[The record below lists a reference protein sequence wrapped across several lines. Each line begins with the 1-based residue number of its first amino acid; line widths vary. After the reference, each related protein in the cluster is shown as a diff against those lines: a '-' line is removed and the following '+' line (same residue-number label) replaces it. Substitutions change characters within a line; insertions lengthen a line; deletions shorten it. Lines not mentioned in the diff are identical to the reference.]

1 MIDLMSPPGFPDDD
15 DDSPDGGGP
24 PRRASALAAIDR
36 IQRRTAA
43 LTEARIAAQLWAN
56 VSGESKYVIENAG
69 RFFLADDQDLAVY
82 HQADLDAGRAVIAW
96 TAEPPAPTIAAPD
109 VSFAPAGW
117 GDAS

>member
-15 DDSPDGGGP
+15 NDSPDGGGP

-43 LTEARIAAQLWAN
+43 LTEARIAAQNLAN
-56 VSGESKYVIENAG
+56 ASRCTAYVIESDTY
-69 RFFLADDQDLAVY
+69 FFLADDAVRAEF

-96 TAEPPAPTIAAPD
+96 TAEPPAPLVTAPD
-109 VSFAPAGW
+109 VAFAPAGW
-117 GDAS
+117 EA